1 MTSTQEKSARRSAT
15 YTAALAM
22 AVLLLSG
29 TSRAQI
35 ACRGPQALE
44 DRIRADPSAQNYAAL
59 AKWFGDH
66 QQFACAAESF
76 RHARTLE
83 PDSARYAWLEGV
95 SLMAAGRVQAALAPL
110 QQAVQLDP
118 QLTDAHL
125 ALGTGLERLNRHAE
139 ADAQWR
145 AALQLDPNSVM
156 ALEHLSADLLAAQ
169 QYASTVALLQPIA
182 NASRIAPQLA
192 LDLSAA
198 YTHTGMVDQAIATLS
213 AALRDDP
220 SSLPLLSSLADALL
234 LENRA
239 PEAVQLL
246 AKAASVHPHDFGIQV
261 QYARV
266 MIIAH
271 DPNAAALTRS
281 LLASRP
287 NEPELLDLN
296 GVLCQQSGQYP
307 EARSYFER
315 FLRTNP
321 ADATA
326 HYRLGVVLAA
336 MKQTAAARLQIEKAI
351 ALGLDTPEAHFELAN
366 ILRTLGESDAAG
378 QQFALYRKAGEAQA
392 NQAQL
397 TMELDPQQL
406 TRTLTPRMQAARAQ
420 AAAKAEQAAQA
431 EAAGNLQQAIAD
443 YRGAVSID
451 PQEPLLDYKLAMVL
465 DKTGDR
471 AAERAALEQAIAI
484 DPHIAL
490 VQNQLGYLD
499 SRDGKPGSA
508 VEHFR
513 LAVQA
518 YPDYTTAWM
527 NLAAALCLESQW
539 SQARDALNHVL
550 QLDPGNPAARELMQ
564 RIATLPP
571 ASQP

>member
-1 MTSTQEKSARRSAT
+1 LNPAHDKPAQHPTA
-15 YTAALAM
+15 YTAAVTL

-29 TSRAQI
+29 ISYAQSS
-35 ACRGPQALE
+35 CRGPQSLHDA
-44 DRIRADPSAQNYAAL
+44 IRTNPSAQNYAAL

-66 QQFACAAESF
+66 QYFACAAESF
-76 RHARTLE
+76 HHARALE
-83 PDSARYAWLEGV
+83 PDSARYAWLEGI
-95 SLMAAGRVQAALAPL
+95 SLMGAGHVQAALEPL

-118 QLTDAHL
+118 RLTDAHL
-125 ALGTGLERLNRHAE
+125 ALGTALERLNRRTE

-145 AALQLDPNSVM
+145 AALGLDPESAK
-156 ALEHLSADLLAAQ
+156 ALEHLSADLLADH
-169 QYASTVALLQPIA
+169 QYASAVALLQPI
-182 NASRIAPQLA
+182 SGTTRLAPQLA
-192 LDLSAA
+192 LNLSAA
-198 YTHTGMVDQAIATLS
+198 YTHTGMVDQAITLLS

-220 SSLPLLSSLADALL
+220 ASLPLLNSLADALL

-239 PEAVQLL
+239 SEAVQLL
-246 AKAASVHPHDFGIQV
+246 AKAASGNPHDLGIQV

-271 DPNAAALTRS
+271 DPNGAALTRS
-281 LLASRP
+281 LLASHP
-287 NEPELLDLN
+287 HEPELLYLN

-307 EARSYFER
+307 EAQSFYER
-315 FLRTNP
+315 FLSTNP
-321 ADATA
+321 ADAAA

-336 MKQTAAARLQIEKAI
+336 MKHTAEARLQIEKAI
-351 ALGLDTPEAHFELAN
+351 SLGLDTPEAHFELAN
-366 ILRTLGESDAAG
+366 ILRTLGEHDAAE
-378 QQFALYRKAGEAQA
+378 QQFALYHQAGEAQA

-406 TRTLTPRMQAARAQ
+406 TRTLTRQMQAARAQ
-420 AAAKAEQAAQA
+420 AAAKAEQGAQA

-443 YRGAVSID
+443 YRDAVSID

-465 DKTGDR
+465 EKIGDR
-471 AAERAALEQAIAI
+471 AGERAALEQAVRI
-484 DPHIAL
+484 DPRIAL

-499 SRDGKPGSA
+499 SRDGKPASA

-539 SQARDALNHVL
+539 PQAKEALNHVL
-550 QLDPGNPAARELMQ
+550 QLDPGNSAAKELMQ
-564 RIATLPP
+564 RIETLPP
-571 ASQP
+571 VSQP